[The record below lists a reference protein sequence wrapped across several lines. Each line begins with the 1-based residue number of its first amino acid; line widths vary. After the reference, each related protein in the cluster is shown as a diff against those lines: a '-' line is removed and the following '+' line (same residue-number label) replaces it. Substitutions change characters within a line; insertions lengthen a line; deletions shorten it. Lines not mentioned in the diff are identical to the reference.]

1 MNSSTMS
8 NAHASGHSYS
18 LENFSDDEEMAGDS
32 SQSSDST
39 QPSNSARSPSSSA
52 ITSAQLLAAIS
63 RARSSRSRTSGG
75 AGSSGSARNNSSPSA
90 AARNFNAGGAIT
102 FEMFNQAMQQAFASN
117 SGQATS
123 ASSSTPTATPAAFV
137 APQSTA
143 ASSDSDIQSQMTI
156 MHEMGLR
163 NDAINVQALQITNGD
178 VQAAIE
184 LVLSGF
190 GDN

>member
-1 MNSSTMS
+1 M
-8 NAHASGHSYS
+8 YS

-39 QPSNSARSPSSSA
+39 QPSYSANQSRSQINA
-52 ITSAQLLAAIS
+52 NMLASAIS
-63 RARSSRSRTSGG
+63 RAQRSTSASGNIGG
-75 AGSSGSARNNSSPSA
+75 PSSSFSPLNTGGSGV
-90 AARNFNAGGAIT
+90 IT
-102 FEMFNQAMQQAFASN
+102 FEMFNQAMQQAV
-117 SGQATS
+117 
-123 ASSSTPTATPAAFV
+123 ASSSTATVSTNPSNSSLNSSQSSPSLASLST
-137 APQSTA
+137 PQSNTP
-143 ASSDSDIQSQMTI
+143 SSNSNDLQRQISL

-163 NDAINVQALQITNGD
+163 NDGVNIQALQITNGD